1 MKWIPWIAIAIYII
15 AILLML
21 FLGNNAKGKSEN
33 NSKTE
38 KNPIIF
44 SFYGVYIFVAIL
56 FGLIIYKIADI
67 QYVKGDKL
75 RALAEKRIT
84 APDTIQPKRGN
95 ILSHDG
101 RLLSS
106 ALPTYLLYID
116 LKVPALS
123 VVNKDTKKTY
133 FDEHVGELAKALA
146 GQFKDKDAKT
156 YEKELRDAFKK
167 ACKSNKASYRH
178 LIYGKRISHIDL
190 LKVKEFPILKRGQ
203 IQGGFIAVP
212 SISRVRPFGTL
223 AARTIGDV
231 YKVSQT
237 GKNGLELEYDSLLK
251 GEYGIY
257 VRRKKAGRN
266 TDIIIKEPING
277 YDIVSTIDIDLQ
289 ETAERELR
297 YQLERVEAKEGTV
310 VLMEVKT
317 GKVRAISNLIRD
329 KKDGKYYESRN
340 LAINNHIEPGST
352 FKTLSFLVA
361 MDDGHITDSTKV
373 DTEDGSCVF
382 ANSLMKDHNFRGK
395 GGSGGFGVASV
406 ATVMHQSSNVGVSK
420 IIDKYYGE
428 NPQVFIDGLKRCG
441 ITDTFHLEIPGY
453 RIPSIKNTDS
463 KYWSKTSLPWMSI
476 GYEVQIA
483 PIYTLMIY
491 NAIANDGCM
500 VKPLFTE
507 GYQRSGVMIDTTK
520 VEVIREKIYSDK
532 ALNYMR
538 GILEGVVTKGTAK
551 AIKSNLFSI
560 AGKTGTSQI
569 FENGSNLNKDGRK
582 RHQITFA
589 GYFPADKPMYS
600 CIVYVREPKTG
611 GAGTVCG
618 PVFKTLAEKA
628 YIINN
633 GQYDDSL
640 KLKEDWT
647 LDSAIEYSNEN
658 ELEIIEDTLDDNI
671 MPDLI
676 GINMEDAIFILENK
690 GFKVNYE
697 GFGRVIAQSIAS
709 GTELQEKNNI
719 TLTLH

>member
-1 MKWIPWIAIAIYII
+1 
-15 AILLML
+15 
-21 FLGNNAKGKSEN
+21 
-33 NSKTE
+33 
-38 KNPIIF
+38 
-44 SFYGVYIFVAIL
+44 
-56 FGLIIYKIADI
+56 
-67 QYVKGDKL
+67 
-75 RALAEKRIT
+75 
-84 APDTIQPKRGN
+84 
-95 ILSHDG
+95 
-101 RLLSS
+101 
-106 ALPTYLLYID
+106 
-116 LKVPALS
+116 
-123 VVNKDTKKTY
+123 
-133 FDEHVGELAKALA
+133 
-146 GQFKDKDAKT
+146 
-156 YEKELRDAFKK
+156 
-167 ACKSNKASYRH
+167 
-178 LIYGKRISHIDL
+178 
-190 LKVKEFPILKRGQ
+190 
-203 IQGGFIAVP
+203 
-212 SISRVRPFGTL
+212 
-223 AARTIGDV
+223 
-231 YKVSQT
+231 
-237 GKNGLELEYDSLLK
+237 
-251 GEYGIY
+251 
-257 VRRKKAGRN
+257 
-266 TDIIIKEPING
+266 
-277 YDIVSTIDIDLQ
+277 
-289 ETAERELR
+289 
-297 YQLERVEAKEGTV
+297 
-310 VLMEVKT
+310 
-317 GKVRAISNLIRD
+317 
-329 KKDGKYYESRN
+329 
-340 LAINNHIEPGST
+340 
-352 FKTLSFLVA
+352 
-361 MDDGHITDSTKV
+361 
-373 DTEDGSCVF
+373 
-382 ANSLMKDHNFRGK
+382 
-395 GGSGGFGVASV
+395 
-406 ATVMHQSSNVGVSK
+406 
-420 IIDKYYGE
+420 
-428 NPQVFIDGLKRCG
+428 
-441 ITDTFHLEIPGY
+441 
-453 RIPSIKNTDS
+453 
-463 KYWSKTSLPWMSI
+463 
-476 GYEVQIA
+476 
-483 PIYTLMIY
+483 
-491 NAIANDGCM
+491 M

-640 KLKEDWT
+640 KLKEEWT

>member
-1 MKWIPWIAIAIYII
+1 
-15 AILLML
+15 
-21 FLGNNAKGKSEN
+21 
-33 NSKTE
+33 
-38 KNPIIF
+38 
-44 SFYGVYIFVAIL
+44 
-56 FGLIIYKIADI
+56 
-67 QYVKGDKL
+67 
-75 RALAEKRIT
+75 
-84 APDTIQPKRGN
+84 
-95 ILSHDG
+95 
-101 RLLSS
+101 
-106 ALPTYLLYID
+106 
-116 LKVPALS
+116 
-123 VVNKDTKKTY
+123 
-133 FDEHVGELAKALA
+133 
-146 GQFKDKDAKT
+146 
-156 YEKELRDAFKK
+156 
-167 ACKSNKASYRH
+167 
-178 LIYGKRISHIDL
+178 
-190 LKVKEFPILKRGQ
+190 
-203 IQGGFIAVP
+203 
-212 SISRVRPFGTL
+212 
-223 AARTIGDV
+223 
-231 YKVSQT
+231 
-237 GKNGLELEYDSLLK
+237 
-251 GEYGIY
+251 
-257 VRRKKAGRN
+257 
-266 TDIIIKEPING
+266 
-277 YDIVSTIDIDLQ
+277 
-289 ETAERELR
+289 
-297 YQLERVEAKEGTV
+297 
-310 VLMEVKT
+310 
-317 GKVRAISNLIRD
+317 
-329 KKDGKYYESRN
+329 
-340 LAINNHIEPGST
+340 
-352 FKTLSFLVA
+352 
-361 MDDGHITDSTKV
+361 
-373 DTEDGSCVF
+373 
-382 ANSLMKDHNFRGK
+382 
-395 GGSGGFGVASV
+395 
-406 ATVMHQSSNVGVSK
+406 
-420 IIDKYYGE
+420 
-428 NPQVFIDGLKRCG
+428 
-441 ITDTFHLEIPGY
+441 
-453 RIPSIKNTDS
+453 
-463 KYWSKTSLPWMSI
+463 
-476 GYEVQIA
+476 
-483 PIYTLMIY
+483 MIY

-640 KLKEDWT
+640 KLKEEWT

-658 ELEIIEDTLDDNI
+658 ELEIIEDTLNDNI

>member
-1 MKWIPWIAIAIYII
+1 
-15 AILLML
+15 
-21 FLGNNAKGKSEN
+21 
-33 NSKTE
+33 
-38 KNPIIF
+38 
-44 SFYGVYIFVAIL
+44 
-56 FGLIIYKIADI
+56 
-67 QYVKGDKL
+67 
-75 RALAEKRIT
+75 
-84 APDTIQPKRGN
+84 
-95 ILSHDG
+95 
-101 RLLSS
+101 
-106 ALPTYLLYID
+106 
-116 LKVPALS
+116 
-123 VVNKDTKKTY
+123 
-133 FDEHVGELAKALA
+133 
-146 GQFKDKDAKT
+146 
-156 YEKELRDAFKK
+156 
-167 ACKSNKASYRH
+167 
-178 LIYGKRISHIDL
+178 
-190 LKVKEFPILKRGQ
+190 
-203 IQGGFIAVP
+203 
-212 SISRVRPFGTL
+212 
-223 AARTIGDV
+223 
-231 YKVSQT
+231 
-237 GKNGLELEYDSLLK
+237 
-251 GEYGIY
+251 
-257 VRRKKAGRN
+257 
-266 TDIIIKEPING
+266 
-277 YDIVSTIDIDLQ
+277 
-289 ETAERELR
+289 
-297 YQLERVEAKEGTV
+297 
-310 VLMEVKT
+310 
-317 GKVRAISNLIRD
+317 
-329 KKDGKYYESRN
+329 
-340 LAINNHIEPGST
+340 
-352 FKTLSFLVA
+352 
-361 MDDGHITDSTKV
+361 
-373 DTEDGSCVF
+373 
-382 ANSLMKDHNFRGK
+382 
-395 GGSGGFGVASV
+395 
-406 ATVMHQSSNVGVSK
+406 
-420 IIDKYYGE
+420 
-428 NPQVFIDGLKRCG
+428 
-441 ITDTFHLEIPGY
+441 
-453 RIPSIKNTDS
+453 
-463 KYWSKTSLPWMSI
+463 
-476 GYEVQIA
+476 
-483 PIYTLMIY
+483 
-491 NAIANDGCM
+491 M

-507 GYQRSGVMIDTTK
+507 GYQRSGIMIDTTK